1 MHDHQEGHEGGAR
14 LEAEGEVAT
23 ARIALAGGDLEH
35 AARHLEDALAR
46 DPALPETHEA
56 MAEFAARVGGAEA
69 ALTYFAPEERAF
81 IGTVAARGHLC
92 AVAGHWDEAVG
103 LLAQCAGH
111 EPQRPWL
118 DVAWLRRPDIAE
130 LVAPDTVARAAARVA
145 PQLPDPVEEER
156 RGPLLPL
163 LDLVRASA
171 ARHPDHTMLLWCGST
186 LARRMGGSE
195 EAVGW
200 ARRSYELEPS
210 HPAAVMLG
218 YALRSAGRPEEALE
232 VWQREIARDPSD
244 LDLYV
249 DVAEL
254 LGSLGRPAEGV
265 AWAERALAA
274 DPAHPKAGPAAHAL
288 RHAVQPDLRHLVA
301 LADHLRAEPGHGYAA
316 DLLAR
321 LSQGTPWL
329 NWIPGGNE
337 AVVSL
342 LHQALGQSV
351 PADAGL
357 TLTVSALEPPSAL
370 LALRAAY
377 PNAVTEIQSVPEPD
391 LRTAPRPVEVALW
404 AYEGTTARPAVR
416 PPSPEAAEAVRR
428 LAWHGWPHLVAAY
441 DDAVALS
448 GLDPED
454 LLGVLV
460 HPPAP
465 REDELGRALAAQ
477 APDLWIRCV
486 QVWAC
491 LGLAHHRSDEPWAV
505 SRRRALLVDVLD
517 NAEDWVCEAAALA
530 IVATA
535 WTDPAVRKDA
545 AELVG
550 RRLLDALEARR
561 TRVVTLAWS
570 LCHLALATP
579 ELIPQVAALATD
591 VLRTI
596 DAEDDGGAA
605 ETGEAAGR
613 E

>member
-1 MHDHQEGHEGGAR
+1 MHDLSGGHDDGGR

-23 ARIALAGGDLEH
+23 ARIALAGGDLAH

-46 DPALPETHEA
+46 DPGLPEIHEA
-56 MAEFAARVGGAEA
+56 LAEFAARVGGAEA
-69 ALTYFAPEERAF
+69 ALTYFAPDERAF

-92 AVAGHWDEAVG
+92 AVAGRWDEAVG

-118 DVAWLRRPDIAE
+118 DVAWLRRPDIVE
-130 LVAPDTVARAAARVA
+130 LVGPDTVAHAAARVA
-145 PQLPDPVEEER
+145 PQLPDPVDEER

-163 LDLVRASA
+163 LDLVRATA

-186 LARRMGGSE
+186 LARRMGRAE
-195 EAVGW
+195 EAVAW
-200 ARRSYELEPS
+200 ARRSYELEPC

-218 YALRSAGRPEEALE
+218 YALRSAGRPEEALD

-254 LGSLGRPAEGV
+254 LQSLGRPAEGV
-265 AWAERALAA
+265 EWAERALAA

-288 RHAVQPDLRHLVA
+288 RHAADPDLRHLVA

-321 LSQGTPWL
+321 LSQGRPWL
-329 NWIPGGNE
+329 NWVPGGNE
-337 AVVSL
+337 AIVSL
-342 LHQALGQSV
+342 LHRALQQSV
-351 PADAGL
+351 PADAKL

-370 LALRAAY
+370 LALRTAFPHAE
-377 PNAVTEIQSVPEPD
+377 TDTQSVPEPD
-391 LRTAPRPVEVALW
+391 LRIAPRPVEVALW
-404 AYEGTTARPAVR
+404 AYEGTKARPAVR

-441 DDAVALS
+441 DEAVALS
-448 GLDPED
+448 GLDPDD

-465 REDELGRALAAQ
+465 REDDLGRALAAQ
-477 APDLWIRCV
+477 APDLWIRSV

-491 LGLAHHRSDEPWAV
+491 LGLAHHRADEPWAV
-505 SRRRALLVDVLD
+505 SRRRALLADVLN

-530 IVATA
+530 IIATA

-550 RRLLDALEARR
+550 RRLLDALEARQS
-561 TRVVTLAWS
+561 RVVTLSWS

-579 ELIPQVAALATD
+579 EMIPQVTALATD
-591 VLRTI
+591 VLRMI
-596 DAEDDGGAA
+596 DAEDAEDGAA
-605 ETGEAAGR
+605 GA
-613 E
+613 

>member
-1 MHDHQEGHEGGAR
+1 MRDHPEGNEGGAR

-46 DPALPETHEA
+46 DPGLPEIHEA
-56 MAEFAARVGGAEA
+56 LAEFAARVGGAEA

-130 LVAPDTVARAAARVA
+130 LVTPDTVARAAARVA
-145 PQLPDPVEEER
+145 PQLPDPVDEER

-171 ARHPDHTMLLWCGST
+171 AHHPDHTMLLWCGST
-186 LARRMGGSE
+186 LARRMGGTE

-218 YALRSAGRPEEALE
+218 YALRSAGRAEEALE
-232 VWQREIARDPSD
+232 VWQAEVARDPSD
-244 LDLYV
+244 LDLFV
-249 DVAEL
+249 DIAEL
-254 LGSLGRPAEGV
+254 LDSLGRPAEGV
-265 AWAERALAA
+265 VWAERAVSA
-274 DPAHPKAGPAAHAL
+274 DPAHPKAAAAVHAL
-288 RHAVQPDLRHLVA
+288 RYAVEPGLRHLVA

-316 DLLAR
+316 DLLTR

-329 NWIPGGNE
+329 NWIPGGSE

-351 PADAGL
+351 PGDAGL

-370 LALRAAY
+370 LALRSAY

-391 LRTAPRPVEVALW
+391 LRIAPHPVEVSLW

-428 LAWHGWPHLVAAY
+428 VAWHGWPHLVAAY

-491 LGLAHHRSDEPWAV
+491 LGLAHHRTDEPWAV
-505 SRRRALLVDVLD
+505 SRRRALLVDVLN
-517 NAEDWVCEAAALA
+517 NAEDWVCEAAGLA

-545 AELVG
+545 AELIG
-550 RRLLDALEARR
+550 RRLLDALEARQS
-561 TRVVTLAWS
+561 RVVTLTWS

-591 VLRTI
+591 VLRMI
-596 DAEDDGGAA
+596 DTEDDG
-605 ETGEAAGR
+605 EAAHAGADAP

>member
-1 MHDHQEGHEGGAR
+1 MHEHPEGHGGGAR

-23 ARIALAGGDLEH
+23 ARIALAGGDLGH

-46 DPALPETHEA
+46 DPGLPEIHEA
-56 MAEFAARVGGAEA
+56 LAEFAARVGGAEP
-69 ALTYFAPEERAF
+69 ALTYFAPEQRPF
-81 IGTVAARGHLC
+81 VGTVAARGHLC
-92 AVAGHWDEAVG
+92 AVAGRWDEAVG
-103 LLAQCAGH
+103 LLAKCAGH

-130 LVAPDTVARAAARVA
+130 LVRPDTVARAAARVA
-145 PQLPDPVEEER
+145 PHLPDPVDEER

-171 ARHPDHTMLLWCGST
+171 ARHPDHTMLLWCGSS
-186 LARRMGGSE
+186 LARRMGGCE

-218 YALRSAGRPEEALE
+218 YALRSAGRPAQALE
-232 VWQREIARDPSD
+232 VWQREVARDPSD

-249 DVAEL
+249 DIAEL
-254 LGSLGRPAEGV
+254 LESLGRPAEGV

-274 DPAHPKAGPAAHAL
+274 DPAHPKAAPAVHAL
-288 RHAVQPDLRHLVA
+288 RHAVEPDLRHLVA
-301 LADHLRAEPGHGYAA
+301 LADHLRAQPGDGYAA
-316 DLLAR
+316 DLLTR

-337 AVVSL
+337 AVVRL

-351 PADAGL
+351 PAEAGL

-391 LRTAPRPVEVALW
+391 LRIAPRPVEVALW
-404 AYEGTTARPAVR
+404 AYAGTTARPAVR

-465 REDELGRALAAQ
+465 REDDLGRALAAQ

-491 LGLAHHRSDEPWAV
+491 LGLAHLRTDEPWAV
-505 SRRRALLVDVLD
+505 SRRRSLLVDVLN

-545 AELVG
+545 AGLVG

-561 TRVVTLAWS
+561 SRVVTLTWS

-596 DAEDDGGAA
+596 DAED
-605 ETGEAAGR
+605 EEEAAAR